1 MRPYLAFL
9 GARFRVLLQYR
20 AAALAGLGTQL
31 FWGLIRLMIFDAFYR
46 STTLPQP
53 MTFEQVV
60 TYVWL
65 GQACF
70 ALLPINIE
78 PDVRELVRSGNVAYE
93 LLRPIDLY
101 GLWYS
106 RSLAMRLA
114 PTVLRAV
121 PLAILAALFFGLGP
135 PISAAAGVAAL
146 LALTVGLL
154 LAASITTLLSITLLW
169 TLAGDGI
176 TRLGLAAVYLFS
188 GLIVPLPLFP
198 DWMRTFFALMP
209 FRGLADAPFRVY
221 MGHIPLSEL
230 GAVFL
235 HQAIWL
241 GLLVAAGRALMRRG
255 LRRLVVQGG

>member
-1 MRPYLAFL
+1 VRPYLAFL

-20 AAALAGLGTQL
+20 AAAVAGLGTQL

-46 STTLPQP
+46 STNLPQP
-53 MTFEQVV
+53 MSFEQVV

-70 ALLPINIE
+70 ALLPINLE
-78 PDVRELVRSGNVAYE
+78 PELRELIRSGNVAYE

-101 GLWYS
+101 ALWFS
-106 RSLAMRLA
+106 RSLAVRLA
-114 PTVLRAV
+114 PTVLRSI

-135 PISAAAGVAAL
+135 PASAASGLLAAL
-146 LALTVGLL
+146 ALAVGLL

-188 GLIVPLPLFP
+188 GLIIPLPLFP
-198 DWMRTFFALMP
+198 DWMRTFFELMP

-221 MGHIPLSEL
+221 MGHIPLTEIA
-230 GAVFL
+230 GVFL
-235 HQAIWL
+235 HQSIWL
-241 GLLVAAGRALMRRG
+241 ALLVAAGRALMRRG
-255 LRRLVVQGG
+255 LGRMVVQGG